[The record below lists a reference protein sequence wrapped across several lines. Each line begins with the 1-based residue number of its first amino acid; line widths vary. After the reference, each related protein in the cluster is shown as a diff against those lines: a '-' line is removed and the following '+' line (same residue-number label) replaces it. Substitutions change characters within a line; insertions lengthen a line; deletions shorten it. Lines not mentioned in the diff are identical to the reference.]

1 MKKMIRGEKKT
12 TATGFHIKKECGMEH
27 NGKKTILLT
36 AALVIALG
44 PLFCGEVEITVEDTD
59 LAMPLEGAVI
69 RSWDGQEYTCDE
81 AGKVLIAVPDNRPVV
96 IQAAYPGYGNGR
108 LIVRPGE
115 DRLTLGLRLSGVME
129 SRELVIEAVKPGV
142 SETQPGRSVAVSE
155 QEIARTGEIGIIE
168 DVMTTIKLLPGVG
181 YSGTFSALP
190 SIRGGSP
197 GDLMAVLDGFYIE
210 NPYHWGGGFSI
221 FDPRMI
227 RSAQLSHGVF
237 STRYGHSISGILD
250 ITSKKPSPTETE
262 LELGVST
269 STTNLSLSLPLFG
282 KGGIMVMG
290 RVTYY
295 DPVIWLAKQ
304 LAKSIE
310 ELEVVNYIRVAPYIR
325 SGAFNANYRFTG
337 NLELQAS
344 GFFGVDGV
352 GVLFENESGEDRMTS
367 RTDMSFDWENRLG
380 FFTAGLTWN
389 PINTMVLRALAGA
402 GFQQQDLSGWINN
415 DINVEYSP
423 SFPAG
428 LKGGKDSYSLT
439 DRDNLM
445 DGTSVTSNYQGRLD
459 FDWDLGRDFVFAL
472 GAQEL
477 YSRWTGDQH
486 ASNWINVINP
496 LTGMGV
502 NRYMEINL
510 DVDNQLYESSAYT
523 LLEYARGDKKFG
535 AELGLRLDH
544 LYFIGR
550 DFTLQ
555 TAPAW
560 NPRLNLDFGV
570 LQNRGP
576 INALSLTL
584 GAGLFSSRYD
594 DIYGLDKGSGLGD
607 FDLKPNRSATS
618 ILGVRVDFAGG
629 LSFNIEGYYKYVF
642 DRAYTSTGL
651 SSSPGVSLVEQK
663 LVFDGEGHVGGFDLQ
678 LQKMASRYWDGWIS
692 YSFNY
697 ARYRD
702 PHAVPEG
709 INLGDADRGNDW
721 YYPSFHRF
729 HTLNLVVNYKP
740 VKRIN
745 IYTRFGLASGAPL
758 NVLGDP
764 QSIPVEKLDKE
775 GNSYLPNEYI
785 EIWTR
790 NSRYSDTNRTTWSIP
805 LDIKLSI
812 FGFSRS
818 GKSQYE
824 VYVAVEGALSLLG
837 AGKGNTSFNSYTG
850 KEDSGSMSAVYE
862 MPIPIPS
869 FGFRWSY

>member
-1 MKKMIRGEKKT
+1 
-12 TATGFHIKKECGMEH
+12 
-27 NGKKTILLT
+27 
-36 AALVIALG
+36 
-44 PLFCGEVEITVEDTD
+44 
-59 LAMPLEGAVI
+59 
-69 RSWDGQEYTCDE
+69 
-81 AGKVLIAVPDNRPVV
+81 
-96 IQAAYPGYGNGR
+96 
-108 LIVRPGE
+108 
-115 DRLTLGLRLSGVME
+115 
-129 SRELVIEAVKPGV
+129 
-142 SETQPGRSVAVSE
+142 
-155 QEIARTGEIGIIE
+155 
-168 DVMTTIKLLPGVG
+168 
-181 YSGTFSALP
+181 
-190 SIRGGSP
+190 
-197 GDLMAVLDGFYIE
+197 MAVLDGFYIE

-227 RSAQLSHGVF
+227 QSAQLSHGVF
-237 STRYGHSISGILD
+237 STRYGHTVSGILE

-269 STTNLSLSLPLFG
+269 STTNLNLSFPLFG
-282 KGGIMVMG
+282 KGGVMVMG

-295 DPVIWLAKQ
+295 DPVIWAAKQ

-337 NLELQAS
+337 ELELQAS
-344 GFFGVDGV
+344 GFFGADGV
-352 GVLFENESGEDRMTS
+352 GVFFENESGAGRMIS
-367 RTDMSFDWENRLG
+367 RTDINFDWENRLG

-389 PINTMVLRALAGA
+389 PVNTMVLRALAGA
-402 GFQQQDLSGWINN
+402 GFQEELIGGWINN
-415 DINVEYSP
+415 DIDVEYSDT
-423 SFPAG
+423 FPDEF
-428 LKGGKDSYSLT
+428 KGGKDSYILT
-439 DRDNLM
+439 DRDTGT
-445 DGTSVTSNYQGRLD
+445 DGSAVIANYQGRLD
-459 FDWDLGRDFVFAL
+459 FDWDLGRGLVFAL

-477 YSRWTGDQH
+477 YSRYVIDQTG
-486 ASNWINVINP
+486 STWMNVINP
-496 LTGMGV
+496 FTGTGV
-502 NRYMEINL
+502 NRYMEIVR
-510 DVDNQLYESSAYT
+510 DVGSQIYESSAYT
-523 LLEYARGDKKFG
+523 LLEYSRGDTGFG
-535 AELGLRLDH
+535 AELGLRMDH

-550 DFTLQ
+550 GFSLR

-560 NPRLNLDFGV
+560 NPRLNLDFGI
-570 LQNRGP
+570 LKNRGP
-576 INALSLTL
+576 IDTLSVTL
-584 GAGLFSSRYD
+584 GAGLFSSRYGNLIELEKD
-594 DIYGLDKGSGLGD
+594 SGLGD

-618 ILGVRVDFAGG
+618 ILGVRLDFAGG

-642 DRAYTSTGL
+642 NRAYTST
-651 SSSPGVSLVEQK
+651 SVAPNSFMVEK
-663 LVFDGEGHVGGFDLQ
+663 EMLFDGEGHVGGFDLQ

-709 INLGDADRGNDW
+709 INLNEDSGRGNDW

-729 HTLNLVVNYKP
+729 HTLNMVVNYKP

-758 NVLGDP
+758 DMLEER
-764 QSIPVEKLDKE
+764 QSIAVEKLDKE
-775 GNSYLPNEYI
+775 GTSTGEYI

-790 NSRYSDTNRTTWSIP
+790 NARYSDTNRTTWSIP

-837 AGKGNTSFNSYTG
+837 AGRGNTSFNAYTG
-850 KEDSGSMSAVYE
+850 EEDTGSMSAVYE
-862 MPIPIPS
+862 IPIPIPS